1 MVISS
6 VGECIKRVLRITA
19 VRNYRSLAVIEPII
33 RMDKP
38 LLIVTSPLTYNVIL
52 ALAVLLIRYNLG
64 LETHLT
70 FAGSINE
77 DRVNKLTQS
86 YESVM
91 LIGLE
96 NNTKQVLQGN
106 IINMN
111 HVAGSQSMQLIDPT
125 LIGPLSNWPRASRIL
140 YLIYM
145 VGLAIDEYGPSTVD
159 LLSTMI
165 SDGLIKVKNTSL
177 PLNLSNDTAESL
189 SLSLWPIVLDEG
201 ELDLKSPEGLMES
214 LVNASLRRGFMGSYA
229 DYLLMSTPYVMNLN
243 AALAYL
249 IIESLLWNTATRDD
263 GFQVPSIDFKLLNS
277 IILGK
282 FNEAVDRVKAYVN
295 EVKARLMTIIGG
307 LGREKLVTYDIKP
320 SNLTLMAR
328 LCQVLS
334 FHRFRNSIRLT
345 LTYDSLTLVCVPN
358 PNVEVTMS
366 NAVSFN
372 KTLKFMLI
380 TTKD

>member
-1 MVISS
+1 M
-6 VGECIKRVLRITA
+6 
-19 VRNYRSLAVIEPII
+19 RNYRSLAVIEPII

-52 ALAVLLIRYNLG
+52 ALAILLIRYNLG

-77 DRVNKLTQS
+77 NRVIKLTQS
-86 YESVM
+86 YESAV

-96 NNTKQVLQGN
+96 NNTQQAPQGGN
-106 IINMN
+106 IISMN
-111 HVAGSQSMQLIDPT
+111 HVAESQSMQLIDPT
-125 LIGPLSNWPRASRIL
+125 LIGPLSNWPRTSRIL

-145 VGLAIDEYGPSTVD
+145 VGLAIDEYGPGTVD
-159 LLSTMI
+159 LLSAMI
-165 SDGLIKVKNTSL
+165 NDGLIKVKDSPL
-177 PLNLSNDTAESL
+177 PLNLSNDPADSL
-189 SLSLWPIVLDEG
+189 SLSLWPIILDER

-214 LVNASLRRGFMGSYA
+214 LVNVNLRRGFMGSYV
-229 DYLLMSTPYVMNLN
+229 DYLLMNTPYVANLN

-249 IIESLLWNTATRDD
+249 TIESLLWNSVTRDD
-263 GFQVPSIDFKLLNS
+263 GLQVPLIDFKLLNS
-277 IILGK
+277 IIMGK
-282 FNEAVDRVKAYVN
+282 FNEAADRVKAYIN
-295 EVKARLMTIIGG
+295 EVKSRLMTIIGG
-307 LGREKLVTYDIKP
+307 LGREKLITYDVKP
-320 SNLTLMAR
+320 GNLTLMAR

-358 PNVEVTMS
+358 PNIEVTMS